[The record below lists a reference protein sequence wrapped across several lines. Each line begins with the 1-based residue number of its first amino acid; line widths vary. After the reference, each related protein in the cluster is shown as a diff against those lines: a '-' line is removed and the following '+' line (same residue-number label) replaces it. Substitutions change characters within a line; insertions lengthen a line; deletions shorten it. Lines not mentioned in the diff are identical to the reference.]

1 MDIIRNKLQDFLNIQ
16 PATKQSINI
25 IEPYTFESNC
35 LKNLLWYRG
44 DSSELEQFY
53 KQIQTNSA
61 DCLKFWAS
69 QSTKGLE
76 IRKIHTGLPS
86 LIIDTLTSI
95 VIRDFNSIDFD
106 NPQHENIWKDME
118 KENDFKEILSQ
129 AITDTLTQ
137 GDGAFKI
144 SFDTDFKMPILEFY
158 PSNSVDFKYKRG
170 RIKEII
176 FKTPY
181 FHKDTKYTL
190 LEHYGF
196 GYVSYELYKGDK
208 SIPVD
213 SIPPTSHLKP
223 VEFDKS
229 LIMSMPFMVFK
240 SCKFQGRG
248 QSIIDKKSDC
258 FDSFD
263 ETFSQWIDALRQG
276 RTKRYIPDSL
286 LPRNPETGEVMRSNS
301 FDNTFIAIGDS
312 LQENAKNQI
321 TLDQP
326 QIPHDSYLAT
336 YITALDLCLQGLI
349 SPSTLGIDTKKLDN
363 AEAQREKEKVTLYTR
378 NKIVEAIQNT
388 VPKFVEIAINSYLV
402 SVKKHIQEVK
412 CNINFG
418 EYANPSFESQVE
430 TIGKAKTQGIM
441 SIERCVEE
449 LYGDTLTDEE
459 KQDEIARL
467 KAEQGITDIDEPS
480 MLNDQISSVIEGTSE
495 NRETNC
501 LLNGA
506 QISSLLGII
515 QTYSEGGISKENAVA
530 IVTTTLGIP
539 TDSANKFFGD

>member
-16 PATKQSINI
+16 PATRQSINI
-25 IEPYTFESNC
+25 IEPYTFEVNC

-53 KQIQTNSA
+53 RQIKVTSA
-61 DCLKFWAS
+61 DSLKFWAS
-69 QSTKGLE
+69 QSTHGLE

-86 LIIDTLTSI
+86 LIIDTLTF
-95 VIRDFNSIDFD
+95 VVVRDFNSIDFD
-106 NPQHENIWKDME
+106 NPQYENIWIDIE
-118 KENDFKEILSQ
+118 KENSFKDILSK
-129 AITDTLTQ
+129 AITDVLVQ

-158 PSNSVDFKYKRG
+158 PSDCVDFVYNRSK
-170 RIKEII
+170 IKEII

-181 FHKDTKYTL
+181 FHKDTKYML
-190 LEHYGF
+190 MEHYGF
-196 GYVSYELYKGDK
+196 GYVYYELYKGDK
-208 SIPVD
+208 SVPID
-213 SIPPTSHLKP
+213 SIPPTSYLKP

-229 LIMSMPFMVFK
+229 LMMAMPFMMFK
-240 SCKFQGRG
+240 SYKFQNRG

-263 ETFSQWIDALRQG
+263 EIYSQWIDALRKG
-276 RTKRYIPDSL
+276 RTKTYIPDSL
-286 LPRNPETGEVMRSNS
+286 LPRNQETGEIMRSNP
-301 FDNTFIAIGDS
+301 FDNTFIAIGDN

-321 TLDQP
+321 TLEQP

-363 AEAQREKEKVTLYTR
+363 AEAQREKEKATLYTR
-378 NKIVEAIQNT
+378 NKIVETIQNV
-388 VPKFVEIAINSYLV
+388 VPKFIEIAINSYLV
-402 SVKKHIQEVK
+402 SVKKSIQEVT
-412 CNINFG
+412 CTINFG

-459 KQDEIARL
+459 KSQEVQRL
-467 KAEQGITDIDEPS
+467 QHEQGITTLEDNLILGDINE
-480 MLNDQISSVIEGTSE
+480 L
-495 NRETNC
+495 
-501 LLNGA
+501 
-506 QISSLLGII
+506 
-515 QTYSEGGISKENAVA
+515 
-530 IVTTTLGIP
+530 
-539 TDSANKFFGD
+539 